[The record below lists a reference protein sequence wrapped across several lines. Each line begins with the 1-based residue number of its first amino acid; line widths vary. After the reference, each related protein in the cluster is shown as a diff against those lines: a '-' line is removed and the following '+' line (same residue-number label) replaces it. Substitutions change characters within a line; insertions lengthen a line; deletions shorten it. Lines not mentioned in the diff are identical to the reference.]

1 MSFISRLL
9 PITALILAGALTV
22 ARADVYRWIDDHG
35 VPHYSD
41 EWVPGSVVV
50 KTVKPHPS
58 SFTST
63 AHTAEHRSLASSSD
77 RASTELNDQ
86 ANARA
91 VQQDVTKTR
100 EVQCKAAK
108 DRYMKSVQSRR
119 VFKVNKD
126 GAREYLSD
134 DAADAYRAEAARRC
148 WTCAA
153 ACPLSLPT
161 SRSPSLSPHP
171 SRRSIPPRRLRPDP
185 PASRAPGEEL

>member
-1 MSFISRLL
+1 MSFMSRLL

-22 ARADVYRWIDDHG
+22 ARADVYRWIDEHG

-63 AHTAEHRSLASSSD
+63 ARTSEHRSLASSGD

-91 VQQDVTKTR
+91 VQQDVAKTR
-100 EVQCKAAK
+100 EVQCKVAK
-108 DRYMKSVQSRR
+108 DRYLKSVQSRR

-134 DAADAYRAEAARRC
+134 DAADAYREQARKEVLDLCGSVPAFTPDQPGPEPQPVPEPKVNPAEA
-148 WTCAA
+148 
-153 ACPLSLPT
+153 T
-161 SRSPSLSPHP
+161 SP
-171 SRRSIPPRRLRPDP
+171 
-185 PASRAPGEEL
+185 

>member
-1 MSFISRLL
+1 RNGAACGYGVIARPARPAPDVTEFKGCPGRGRHTCAAEAPMSRLL

-22 ARADVYRWIDDHG
+22 ARADVYRWIDEHG

-63 AHTAEHRSLASSSD
+63 ARTSEHRSLASSGE

-100 EVQCKAAK
+100 EV
-108 DRYMKSVQSRR
+108 
-119 VFKVNKD
+119 
-126 GAREYLSD
+126 
-134 DAADAYRAEAARRC
+134 
-148 WTCAA
+148 
-153 ACPLSLPT
+153 
-161 SRSPSLSPHP
+161 
-171 SRRSIPPRRLRPDP
+171 
-185 PASRAPGEEL
+185 

>member
-63 AHTAEHRSLASSSD
+63 AQTEEHGSFASASD
-77 RASTELNDQ
+77 GGSTELKDRPK
-86 ANARA
+86 AGAAR
-91 VQQDVTKTR
+91 QDVTKTR
-100 EVQCKAAK
+100 
-108 DRYMKSVQSRR
+108 
-119 VFKVNKD
+119 D
-126 GAREYLSD
+126 GK
-134 DAADAYRAEAARRC
+134 
-148 WTCAA
+148 
-153 ACPLSLPT
+153 
-161 SRSPSLSPHP
+161 
-171 SRRSIPPRRLRPDP
+171 
-185 PASRAPGEEL
+185 